1 MLLLPIRKDDRQEE
15 VDKQTEK
22 NGTAKEALE
31 IQAVGLPRGDVP
43 CGAGLQGALLR
54 ERTMFGMTGF
64 GNEMVN
70 YEQNFFCFLNQ

>member
-1 MLLLPIRKDDRQEE
+1 MIVRRRWTSRPRN
-15 VDKQTEK
+15 

-43 CGAGLQGALLR
+43 CGAGLQGALLG
-54 ERTMFGMTGF
+54 EGTMFGMTGF

-70 YEQNFFCFLNQ
+70 YEQNFFCFLNE